1 MHYNN
6 NIVLAMLILS
16 AHICQVYYPYT
27 LHKTYR
33 STILCHMHK
42 TLIHDKTISD
52 DNIVKTDRT
61 ENGQVRDGLK
71 VTYNNVWLLFTVA
84 FWHTMC

>member
-1 MHYNN
+1 
-6 NIVLAMLILS
+6 
-16 AHICQVYYPYT
+16 
-27 LHKTYR
+27 
-33 STILCHMHK
+33 MHK